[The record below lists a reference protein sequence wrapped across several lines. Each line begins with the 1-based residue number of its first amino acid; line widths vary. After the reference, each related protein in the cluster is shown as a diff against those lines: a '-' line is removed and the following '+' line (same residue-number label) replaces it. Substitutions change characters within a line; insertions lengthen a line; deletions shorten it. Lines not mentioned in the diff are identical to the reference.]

1 MEWIQ
6 AIKEIQKAQEKN
18 QLVIFVGSGVSNNSD
33 IPTWGDLIKVIADEL
48 KYDKCNSCKNQQ
60 EDCHELEC
68 KERYDF
74 SQDEYLRIP
83 EYYFQEDTSKD
94 HRQYYELIKT
104 TLKSDKDSNPID
116 DEIFKILPHHIITTN
131 YDALLEKSKNLNSKL
146 YTVVSQDS
154 DLLSKSD
161 ERYIIKMH
169 GDLETPE
176 TIVLKESDY
185 IDYEQEH
192 TLISTFIRSL
202 LVNHTFLFLGYSLN
216 DYNLN
221 LIIGWINY
229 FKKFYRIED
238 RPMNYMVSPEAPLE
252 YEKKRLKNK
261 NICVIALDSLPEDLI
276 DTTEIPGSLTKKEGK
291 QLYSFLRCITDSEIY
306 QRYVPLANTLME
318 KYQVLKT
325 YRKISVEDLVN
336 IYPLGQ
342 TFFVS
347 TELVFYDKAWYEEI
361 SSIIDSGNEQILD
374 VFQRAMITDI
384 TLFNEE
390 ESKQIPLNSEEQ
402 DEEFDLYINNDYI
415 DLWSKIR
422 DSSNTAE
429 KIYYYHFWGKDKKE
443 IKNIIN
449 EESSLID
456 SEDYVCIILH
466 KMRAYLASSDLF
478 NRQLSKRKE
487 LEQLFGTAPIRTREA
502 IKYIKSLF
510 ESPTQNM
517 YKMNKILEKQE
528 ERYKFNS
535 NTWFSGH
542 AFIKIWEMQRYVY
555 DYYFFFKKNYLP
567 LDYFP
572 DYQNYFSYYIKAILC
587 SYSPV
592 AIESDEG
599 LPFKT
604 DRRHYPLNEIDFD
617 IIIKYINTK
626 SLINTLENYSVQ
638 FLEVTEE
645 VNIIKKYNNLCAS
658 VAEFQ
663 YNKFIDQVYNFNV
676 LVCIMNLDNEC
687 KKELFNTFCKMYI
700 DVVKK
705 YPNMAE
711 GLFEPLNH
719 LIRNMS
725 VEGVENVKAELL
737 DTLLLENVYDVLKE
751 RKSRMLSNVIKLLSS
766 NVKEETRNRI
776 IQEINDITEEN
787 KKIDKIFTIRSI
799 FPKEQYRDYLSNNIE
814 SINLECLLHLVI
826 EKRVPYNDLVYQR
839 FFDIIEKEAKEKK
852 ANPGVSVIPDKL
864 TAAIEECIILKLLG
878 FDINLTKLKP
888 YADYSEPLQF
898 MLEPEEFDYSKI
910 NTSNYMW
917 QNLMFSPMY
926 KQYFVEHKEKILS
939 DELRKIFNLGVES
952 REQQKIVYGLL
963 LEEDEL
969 QKFPDDR

>member
-1 MEWIQ
+1 MDWKQ

-18 QLVIFVGSGVSNNSD
+18 QLVIFVGSGVSNNSG
-33 IPTWGDLIKVIADEL
+33 IPTWWDLIKVIADEL
-48 KYDKCNSCKNQQ
+48 GYDKCNSCKNRQ
-60 EDCHELEC
+60 EDCPKSKCE
-68 KERYDF
+68 ERYDF

-83 EYYFQEDTSKD
+83 EYYFQKDTSKD

-185 IDYEQEH
+185 IDYEQKH

-229 FKKFYRIED
+229 FKKFYKVED
-238 RPMNYMVSPEAPLE
+238 RPMNYMVSSKAPLE
-252 YEKKRLKNK
+252 YEKMRLEDK

-276 DTTEIPGSLTKKEGK
+276 DNIAIPGSFTKTEGK
-291 QLYSFLRCITDSEIY
+291 KLYSFLRCITDSEIY
-306 QRYVPLANTLME
+306 QRYVPLANTLVE
-318 KYQVLKT
+318 RYQVLKV
-325 YRKISVEDLVN
+325 YRKISFEDLIN
-336 IYPLGQ
+336 IYPLGR
-342 TFFVS
+342 TSFVS
-347 TELVFYDKAWYEEI
+347 TELVFYDKAWYEKI

-384 TLFNEE
+384 ALFNEK
-390 ESKQIPLNSEEQ
+390 ESKQIPLVSEEQ

-422 DSSNTAE
+422 DSSDTAK
-429 KIYYYHFWGKDKKE
+429 KIYYYHFFEKDKMETKD
-443 IKNIIN
+443 IIN
-449 EESSLID
+449 VEASLID
-456 SEDYVCIILH
+456 SKDYVSIILH
-466 KMRAYLASSDLF
+466 KMRAYLASLDFF
-478 NRQLSKRKE
+478 NRQLSKRRE
-487 LEQLFGTAPIRTREA
+487 LEQLFDTAPIRYREA
-502 IKYIKSLF
+502 IKYIKALF

-517 YKMNKILEKQE
+517 VKMNKILEEQE
-528 ERYKFNS
+528 KRYKSNS
-535 NTWFSGH
+535 NTLFSGH
-542 AFIKIWEMQRYVY
+542 SFTKIWEMQRYIY

-567 LDYFP
+567 LDYFSDP
-572 DYQNYFSYYIKAILC
+572 RNYLNYYVKAILC

-592 AIESDEG
+592 EIEDDEG
-599 LPFKT
+599 LRFKT

-626 SLINTLENYSVQ
+626 SLINILENYSVQ

-658 VAEFQ
+658 IAEFRHDNWIGQ
-663 YNKFIDQVYNFNV
+663 LYNFNV
-676 LVCIMNLDNEC
+676 LICILESDNEC
-687 KKELFNTFCKMYI
+687 KKELFNAFCSMYI
-700 DVVKK
+700 NVVKK

-711 GLFEPLNH
+711 SLFEPLNH

-725 VEGVENVKAELL
+725 VEGVENIKAELL

-751 RKSRMLSNVIKLLSS
+751 RKSRMFSNVIKLLSP
-766 NVKEETRNRI
+766 NIKEETTERI
-776 IQEINDITEEN
+776 IYEINHITE
-787 KKIDKIFTIRSI
+787 KSQKIEKIFILRFA
-799 FPKEQYRDYLSNNIE
+799 FPKEQYSSYLSNNIE
-814 SINLECLLHLVI
+814 SINLGCLFQLVI
-826 EKRVPYNDLVYQR
+826 EKRVSYNDSVFQKFLGT
-839 FFDIIEKEAKEKK
+839 IENEVKRRKE
-852 ANPGVSVIPDKL
+852 NPGVYSYPDQL
-864 TAAIEECIILKLLG
+864 SSAIEECIILKLID
-878 FDINLTKLKP
+878 FDIDITKLRP
-888 YADYSEPLQF
+888 YAEFSEPLQF
-898 MLEPEEFDYSKI
+898 MLEPKEFDYSKV
-910 NTSNYMW
+910 NTNNYMW
-917 QNLMFSPMY
+917 QNLIYSPTY
-926 KQYFVEHKEKILS
+926 KQYFLEHKKEILS
-939 DELRKIFNLGVES
+939 DDLRRIFDLGLET
-952 REQQKIVYGLL
+952 RDQQKIVYGLL
-963 LEEDEL
+963 LEDDEL
-969 QKFPDDR
+969 RGFSS